1 MGSKDKKIA
10 QHLNFV
16 HNDQIWKDH
25 VRHETMSQR
34 LRWPAKWGYLVHE
47 YESMS
52 RQLQGQPSPVCRP
65 RTPYSRF
72 NTNKLPPINKP
83 RNRQL
88 DFPVTTTQQ
97 IGWKVTKPDHQL
109 EKYGPDSKGQCGIL
123 RLLRWPQESAP

>member
-1 MGSKDKKIA
+1 MASKDKKIA

-34 LRWPAKWGYLVHE
+34 FRWPAKWGYLVHE
-47 YESMS
+47 YESLS
-52 RQLQGQPSPVCRP
+52 CQLRGQPTPVCRP
-65 RTPYSRF
+65 RTPYSPYR
-72 NTNKLPPINKP
+72 NNKLPPINKP
-83 RNRQL
+83 KGRQL

-97 IGWKVTKPDHQL
+97 IGWKVTKPEDQL
-109 EKYGPDSKGQCGIL
+109 EIYGPDSRGQCGIL